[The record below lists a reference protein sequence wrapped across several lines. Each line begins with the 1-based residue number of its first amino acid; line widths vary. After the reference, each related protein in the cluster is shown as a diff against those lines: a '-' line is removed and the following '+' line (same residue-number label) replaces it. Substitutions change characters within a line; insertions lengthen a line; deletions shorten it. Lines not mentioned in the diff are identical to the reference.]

1 MTMNDISACDHLV
14 AEFEAVINKP
24 KKNST
29 RTLYTGVDLGTA
41 CIVLAVMDE
50 NYQPVAGAYRY
61 ADVVRDGMVVDYIG
75 AITIVKELKAELE
88 EKLDTELINLCS
100 GGNSSRNRCVR
111 WRRDQ
116 ECCSRSRF

>member
-50 NYQPVAGAYRY
+50 NYQPVSGWGLSLCRCRARWDGCGLYW
-61 ADVVRDGMVVDYIG
+61 RDYHR
-75 AITIVKELKAELE
+75 ERAE
-88 EKLDTELINLCS
+88 
-100 GGNSSRNRCVR
+100 G
-111 WRRDQ
+111 
-116 ECCSRSRF
+116 